1 MHQSM
6 FKKASLRLTAV
17 YLLIIMSISLIFSV
31 GLYQL
36 ASNEIEQGI
45 RRPNSF
51 AQIIR
56 RNNLDGLQDFL
67 IGQDQAISEAKRD
80 IKISLTFINLFILIT
95 GGLLSYYLARRS
107 LVPIERAHESQ
118 SRFTS
123 DASHELRTPIAA
135 MRLENEI
142 ALTDP
147 KLTVKQAKDQLE
159 SNIEEL
165 DKLTSLTVGLL
176 QLARLENDPLTK
188 AEFDLKQIIE
198 DAIDRNKKDIAKKK
212 QTVDLKLKSTKITT
226 NYEALTGAI
235 ATLINNASK
244 YSSENSD
251 ISVKVKDNKTSYL
264 ISVADKG
271 IGIDQLEQEKIFDR
285 FYRSDLSRTK
295 NDVSGYGIGLSIAKK
310 SIEALGGNIT
320 VTSTPTKGSTFSVLV
335 PKA

>member
-1 MHQSM
+1 M

>member
-198 DAIDRNKKDIAKKK
+198 DAIGRNKKDIAKKK

>member
-1 MHQSM
+1 M

-198 DAIDRNKKDIAKKK
+198 DAIGRNKKDIAKKK